1 MPTVFHGSGQPFRR
15 SAAEPR
21 QHPLIIIIYD
31 FSDAS
36 AFVLHKGKQIFHRH
50 MKHLRDLHRQLQGW
64 IVFSVFQMND
74 GLPPRAHQLGQLA
87 LLETGPLPVFLD
99 LGHQQTSDPLCV
111 HGAEQDLPKHGH
123 HNEDAHEQI
132 ADDLGRDREP
142 QNGGQKAKKE
152 RQRSPRSFGWKR
164 NNLPSRSAPST
175 NNKPRCR
182 RPARP
187 ARSAVPAK
195 SLFSL

>member
-87 LLETGPLPVFLD
+87 LLETGPFPVFLD
-99 LGHQQTSDPLCV
+99 LGHQQASDPLCV

-142 QNGGQKAKKE
+142 QNGGQKAKK
-152 RQRSPRSFGWKR
+152 R
-164 NNLPSRSAPST
+164 T
-175 NNKPRCR
+175 
-182 RPARP
+182 
-187 ARSAVPAK
+187 AK
-195 SLFSL
+195 IATQFWMETK